1 MISRKRINLGIPL
14 RNGGSDLT
22 MLFLA
27 MKLVASVPDATSQDD
42 RLYVVS
48 KQFAAS
54 LELRGT
60 ISLPFLQALT
70 LVALYEYSHAIYPA
84 AWMTVGACSR
94 YAEILGLPSARDP
107 YNTLGPCVG
116 CPPPF
121 CITRPVTIF
130 QGLRMPLANS
140 ASDQL
145 GRGGREAA
153 GVVEH
158 LRSRPGHHSWQQAKI
173 SGSRALRCRH
183 LADERRLMGENYF
196 ISSLSSAKRT

>member
-1 MISRKRINLGIPL
+1 VLSILCEGNAVLEATAEYFATVHQWLPMISKKRISLGIPL
-14 RNGGSDLT
+14 RNGGSDLA

-27 MKLVASVPDATSQDD
+27 MKLVVSVSDAVPQED

-70 LVALYEYSHAIYPA
+70 LIALYEYSHAIYPA

-107 YNTLGPCVG
+107 YSTLGPCVSG
-116 CPPPF
+116 HF
-121 CITRPVTIF
+121 CIALIPKRAFTRT
-130 QGLRMPLANS
+130 M
-140 ASDQL
+140 ASQTNFSTDQL
-145 GRGGREAA
+145 GRGRRTTA

-158 LRSRPGHHSWQQAKI
+158 LYSRQSHHT
-173 SGSRALRCRH
+173 R
-183 LADERRLMGENYF
+183 
-196 ISSLSSAKRT
+196 